1 MTFHAKTYWLVGA
14 SEGLGRALAHQLAQE
29 GAELVLSSRNV
40 ERLETLAAELPK
52 AQAVAMDVTNSES
65 VRQATKA
72 VQSIDAVIYNA
83 GAYEPMRASEWDTE
97 QALNMCD
104 VNYLGAL
111 RVIGEILPCFIERGS
126 GDITLIGS
134 LAGYRGLPAAVGY
147 GASKAALASLAET
160 MRYDLKGTGITVR
173 LVNPGFIRTRLTEKN
188 NFKMPM
194 LMSPERAANQVLR
207 AMRSRRFRTDFPA
220 PFSWAI
226 RGLQFLPDMLAFR
239 IG

>member
-1 MTFHAKTYWLVGA
+1 MTFQAKTYWLVGA
-14 SEGLGRALAHQLAQE
+14 SEGLGRALAHQLAEE
-29 GAELVLSSRNV
+29 GAELVLSSRNA
-40 ERLETLAAELPK
+40 ERLEALVAELPN
-52 AQAVAMDVTNSES
+52 ARAVAMDVTDLTS
-65 VRQATKA
+65 VRMAAEAAKP
-72 VQSIDAVIYNA
+72 IDAVIYNA
-83 GAYEPMRASEWDTE
+83 GAYEPMRTSEWDTE
-97 QALNMCD
+97 QAVNMSD

-111 RVIGEILPCFIERGS
+111 RVLGEVLPEFIERDS

-147 GASKAALASLAET
+147 GASTAALASLAET

-194 LMSPERAANQVLR
+194 LMSPESAANHVMR

-220 PFSWAI
+220 PFSWVL
-226 RGLQFLPDMLAFR
+226 RGLRYLPDVLAFR
-239 IG
+239 FG